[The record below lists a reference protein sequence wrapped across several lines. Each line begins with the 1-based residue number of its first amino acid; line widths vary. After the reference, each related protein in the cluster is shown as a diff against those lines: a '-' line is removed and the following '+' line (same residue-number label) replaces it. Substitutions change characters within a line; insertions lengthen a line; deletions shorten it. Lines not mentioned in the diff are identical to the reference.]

1 MNVNDS
7 SVLKLINNL
16 IASDRLNKNQILQ
29 IINLVPISNG
39 KGINQILNKHKKKE
53 PFYRSKYYRNIKYQ
67 TLNMLTKPINNKEL
81 KKDFL
86 KTLKST
92 DDCKVSKAS
101 NEIMLDRF
109 YDGKVIEFPF
119 SK

>member
-1 MNVNDS
+1 
-7 SVLKLINNL
+7 
-16 IASDRLNKNQILQ
+16 
-29 IINLVPISNG
+29 
-39 KGINQILNKHKKKE
+39 
-53 PFYRSKYYRNIKYQ
+53 
-67 TLNMLTKPINNKEL
+67 MLAKPINNKEL

-92 DDCKVSKAS
+92 DNCEVSKAS